1 MSQYKKQT
9 DHQLKENLATAINN
23 KSHHPFVQG
32 RDFFAEQEKLIKNEI
47 NNRKENK

>member
-1 MSQYKKQT
+1 MSKYKKQT
-9 DHQLKENLATAINN
+9 DDQLTHNLASAINN

-32 RDFFAEQEKLIKNEI
+32 RDFFAEQEILIKNEI